1 MRGAESEPHPGPVG
15 QTPTPQEREPLMHTQ
30 TTGAERIGE
39 LLQDPPAHPIN
50 RLMAILASDRRAM
63 IVAFFGTVAAS
74 LASLVQ
80 PALTGS
86 IVGALQA
93 LDLNQLAL
101 MGGLL
106 VGAALLASLLTA
118 GVNLVVAYSGNRLV
132 RHFRDESAA
141 IALKVPAEKLV
152 EHPTADLVARC
163 SIDSEKMGDV
173 FTRGPIQALGSLV
186 LVAGSLVQMLVIDPV
201 LTGAAV
207 GLCVLAMVVILVAS
221 NRLTGISFERQEA
234 QGAYVA
240 EVTRALDA
248 VLTIRAF
255 VANAFAI
262 GRLATTSQRLQ
273 DASNKSARAQAFME
287 PLVSGLIQATML
299 AIVLIAFVRVQSGA
313 LPVDSL
319 VAFFLYTM
327 LLIGPIAGST
337 ETVMLMA
344 ETLGALRRLVDLRQV
359 TERLPRD
366 TEAIRA
372 ELDAMSLAEY
382 GERPKADP
390 NVLEGAVSF
399 RNVSVRYAGSGTG
412 GREFALQDVSFD
424 IPRGSWV
431 ALTGTSGSGKST
443 ILSLMERFVVPNT
456 GLILIDGIPLDDR
469 DEDIY
474 RSQVG
479 YIEQS
484 CPLFAGT
491 VRDNLVLGRTD
502 VSDEECWEMLQRV
515 GLLPVIKERGAGLD
529 APVGESAYAFSGGE
543 RQRLAIA
550 RTLLRRP
557 RMLLLDEITS
567 GLDVLNRT
575 QIMEL
580 ITSTMGGI
588 TTLAAGHGRFATEGA
603 DRVLVLDQGRLVEDG
618 VPSEVAARSALFR
631 SLIAQ

>member
-1 MRGAESEPHPGPVG
+1 MSSH
-15 QTPTPQEREPLMHTQ
+15 
-30 TTGAERIGE
+30 TTGAERIGD
-39 LLQDPPAHPIN
+39 LLHQPPKNPLK

-63 IVAFFGTVAAS
+63 IVAFAGTVVAS
-74 LASLVQ
+74 LAALAQ

-86 IVGALQA
+86 MVSALQVMDLDQLLRVGAL
-93 LDLNQLAL
+93 
-101 MGGLL
+101 L
-106 VGAALLASLLTA
+106 VGVALAASLLSA

-186 LVAGSLVQMLVIDPV
+186 LVVGSLIQMLTIDPI
-201 LTGAAV
+201 LTASAV
-207 GLCVLAMVVILVAS
+207 TLCVLALAVIVVTS

-255 VANAFAI
+255 VANSFAI
-262 GRLATTSQRLQ
+262 GRLTTTSQRLQ

-299 AIVLIAFVRVQSGA
+299 VIVLIAFLRVQTGA
-313 LPVDSL
+313 LPVDML

-327 LLIGPIAGST
+327 MLIGPIAGST

-344 ETLGALRRLVDLRQV
+344 ETLGALKRLIQLREV
-359 TERLPRD
+359 TERAPQD
-366 TEAIRA
+366 TERIRA
-372 ELDAMSLAEY
+372 ELDSMTLAEY
-382 GERPKADP
+382 GDRPRPDP
-390 NVLEGAVSF
+390 TILEGDISF
-399 RNVSVRYAGSGTG
+399 RNVSVKYAGSGAG
-412 GREFALQDVSFD
+412 AREHAIQDVSFD
-424 IPRGSWV
+424 IERGSWV
-431 ALTGTSGSGKST
+431 ALTGPSGSGKST
-443 ILSLMERFVVPNT
+443 ILAVMERFLVPST
-456 GLILIDGIPLDDR
+456 GLVLVDGIPIDAR
-469 DEDIY
+469 DEDVY

-491 VRDNLVLGRTD
+491 VRDNLLLGRTE
-502 VSDEECWEMLQRV
+502 VSDEECWEMLNRV
-515 GLLPVIKERGAGLD
+515 GLLKTIRERDEGLD
-529 APVGESAYAFSGGE
+529 TPVGESAYAFSGGE

-550 RTLLRRP
+550 RALLRRP
-557 RMLLLDEITS
+557 RLLLLDEITS
-567 GLDVLNRT
+567 GLDVVNRT
-575 QIMEL
+575 QIMDL
-580 ITSTMGGI
+580 IHTTMGGI
-588 TTLAAGHGRFATEGA
+588 TTLAAGHGRAAMDGA

-618 VPSEVAARSALFR
+618 RPAEVAERSPLFR

>member
-1 MRGAESEPHPGPVG
+1 MSASTAGA
-15 QTPTPQEREPLMHTQ
+15 Q
-30 TTGAERIGE
+30 RIGE
-39 LLQDPPAHPIN
+39 LLADPPRSPLR
-50 RLMAILASDRRAM
+50 RLNAILASDRRAM
-63 IVAFFGTVAAS
+63 LVAFVGTIVAS
-74 LASLVQ
+74 LASLAQ
-80 PALTGS
+80 PALTGAM
-86 IVGALQA
+86 VAALQQM
-93 LDLNQLAL
+93 DLQLLARI
-101 MGGLL
+101 GGVL
-106 VGAALLASLLTA
+106 VGVAVLGSLLSA
-118 GVNLVVAYSGNRLV
+118 GVNLVVAYAGNRLV

-186 LVAGSLVQMLVIDPV
+186 LVGGSLVQMLLIDPV
-201 LTGAAV
+201 LTGSAV
-207 GLCVLAMVVILVAS
+207 GLCVLALVVIVIAS
-221 NRLTGISFERQEA
+221 QRLTGISFERQEA

-255 VANAFAI
+255 VANRFAI
-262 GRLATTSQRLQ
+262 GRLASTSQRLQ
-273 DASNKSARAQAFME
+273 DASNRTARAQAFME

-313 LPVDSL
+313 LPVDAL

-327 LLIGPIAGST
+327 MLVGPIAGAT

-344 ETLGALRRLVDLRQV
+344 ETLGALKRLVELRLV
-359 TERLPRD
+359 TERTPRV
-366 TEAIRA
+366 TL
-372 ELDAMSLAEY
+372 ELRERLEHETLEEY
-382 GERPKADP
+382 GNRPRADP
-390 NVLEGAVSF
+390 DVLEGEISF
-399 RNVSVRYAGSGTG
+399 RNVSVTYAGAGEGAG
-412 GREFALQDVSFD
+412 GREHALSDVSFD
-424 IPRGSWV
+424 VPRGSWV

-443 ILSLMERFVVPNT
+443 ILSLMERFLVPSR
-456 GLILIDGIPLDDR
+456 GLILVDGIPLEDR
-469 DEDIY
+469 DEDVY

-479 YIEQS
+479 YIEQA

-491 VRDNLVLGRTD
+491 VRDNLLLGLD
-502 VSDEECWEMLQRV
+502 GIDDAECWEMLGRV
-515 GLLPVIKERGAGLD
+515 GLGGVIGERPEGLD

-557 RMLLLDEITS
+557 RLLLLDEITS

-575 QIMEL
+575 QIMGL
-580 ITSTMGGI
+580 IHSTMGGI
-588 TTLAAGHGRFATEGA
+588 TTLAAGHGRFATQGA
-603 DRVLVLDQGRLVEDG
+603 DRVLVLDRGRLVEDG
-618 VPSEVAARSALFR
+618 EPDAVAARSALFR

>member
-1 MRGAESEPHPGPVG
+1 MSTH
-15 QTPTPQEREPLMHTQ
+15 
-30 TTGAERIGE
+30 TTGAERIGD
-39 LLQDPPAHPIN
+39 LLVQPPRNPIR

-63 IVAFFGTVAAS
+63 VVAFVGTVVASVAS
-74 LASLVQ
+74 LAQ
-80 PALTGS
+80 PALTGGMVS
-86 IVGALQA
+86 ALQTM
-93 LDLNQLAL
+93 DLNELARV
-101 MGGLL
+101 GTLL
-106 VGAALLASLLTA
+106 VAIAVFASLLTA

-186 LVAGSLVQMLVIDPV
+186 LVAGSLVQMLFIDPI
-201 LTGAAV
+201 LTASAV
-207 GLCVLAMVVILVAS
+207 TLCVLALAVIVVAS

-255 VANAFAI
+255 VANRFAI

-299 AIVLIAFVRVQSGA
+299 VIVLIAFLRVQSGA
-313 LPVDSL
+313 LPVDQL

-327 LLIGPIAGST
+327 MLIGPIAGST

-344 ETLGALRRLVDLRQV
+344 ETLGALKRLVELRQV
-359 TERLPRD
+359 TERVPVD
-366 TEAIRA
+366 TQRIRV
-372 ELDAMSLAEY
+372 ELDSMTLAEY
-382 GERPKADP
+382 GDRPRPDP
-390 NVLEGAVSF
+390 DVIEGDVSF
-399 RNVSVRYAGSGTG
+399 RNVSVRYAGTGVG

-424 IPRGSWV
+424 IEKGSWV
-431 ALTGTSGSGKST
+431 ALTGPSGSGKST
-443 ILSLMERFVVPNT
+443 ILAVMERFLTPHT
-456 GLILIDGIPLDDR
+456 GLVLVDGIPVDDR
-469 DEDIY
+469 DEDVY
-474 RSQVG
+474 RGQIG

-491 VRDNLVLGRTD
+491 VRDNLLLGRTD
-502 VSDEECWEMLQRV
+502 VSDDDCWEMLDRV
-515 GLLPVIKERGAGLD
+515 GLLRTIRERTDGLE

-550 RTLLRRP
+550 RALLRQP
-557 RMLLLDEITS
+557 RLLLLDEITS
-567 GLDVLNRT
+567 GLDVVNRN

-580 ITSTMGGI
+580 IHTTMGGI
-588 TTLAAGHGRFATEGA
+588 TTLAAGHGRFAMEGA
-603 DRVLVLDQGRLVEDG
+603 DRVLVLEQGRLVEDG
-618 VPSEVAARSALFR
+618 TPAELTARSALFR
-631 SLIAQ
+631 SLVAQ